1 MPHKFFT
8 WHNRDMNPTPP
19 TQTQWLPDILGP
31 GFESLPLEL
40 PSGDRATLVR
50 YLPRVDNHPS
60 RGVPHLNSVPQV
72 ELDSTAVLYIHG
84 WSDYFYNRDLARFWT
99 HMGAHFYA
107 VDLRNYGR
115 NLDLSDPERTPGL
128 IDNLG
133 AYDEEISASLDVIT
147 GLHPHCRVV
156 LNAHSTGGLTA
167 ALWANDNPGRIT
179 GLVLNS
185 PWLEFQYT
193 ASVRKLLGPLM
204 AARNPV
210 SPLRIALPNYYVLA
224 VAQAHGD
231 TPFDLRLKPP
241 ESFPVYPQF
250 LRAVFD
256 GHRRVEHG
264 LSLDIPVLVQMSRT
278 SMQSVNYAPQMAH
291 ADIVLD
297 VDILARR
304 ALDLAD
310 TVIVDRVPGAMHD
323 VYLSEETVRDQ
334 AFIRIMKFARG
345 YLD

>member
-1 MPHKFFT
+1 MSP
-8 WHNRDMNPTPP
+8 NPP
-19 TQTQWLPDILGP
+19 TQSQWLPDILGP
-31 GFESLPLEL
+31 GFESLPLNL

-50 YLPRVDNHPS
+50 YLPQVDRNPS
-60 RGVPHLNSVPQV
+60 RGVPHLDGAPPV
-72 ELDSTAVLYIHG
+72 ELRNTAVLYIHG
-84 WSDYFYNRDLARFWT
+84 WSDYFYHRDLARFWA

-128 IDNLG
+128 IDDLG
-133 AYDEEISASLDVIT
+133 AYDEEISACLNVIAK
-147 GLHPHCRVV
+147 LHPRCRVV
-156 LNAHSTGGLTA
+156 MSAHSTGGLTA
-167 ALWANDNPGRIT
+167 ALWAADNPGRVA

-185 PWLEFQYT
+185 PWLEFQYS

-256 GHRRVEHG
+256 GHKRVERG
-264 LSLDIPVLVQMSRT
+264 LGLDVPVLVQMSRA
-278 SMQSVNYAPQMAH
+278 SLRSVNYAPQMAH
-291 ADIVLD
+291 ADVVLD
-297 VDILARR
+297 VDILAKR

-310 TVIVDRVPGAMHD
+310 TVVVDRIPGAMHD
-323 VYLSEETVRDQ
+323 VYLSEKAVRDQ
-334 AFIRIMKFARG
+334 AFKRIAQFVRG
-345 YLD
+345 YLGDVCA